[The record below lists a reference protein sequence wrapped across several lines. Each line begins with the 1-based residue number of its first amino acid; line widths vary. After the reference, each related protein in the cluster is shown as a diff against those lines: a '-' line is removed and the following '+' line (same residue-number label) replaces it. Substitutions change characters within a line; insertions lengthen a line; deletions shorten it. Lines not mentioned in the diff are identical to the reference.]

1 MAMSQAEH
9 KPLLGVKIIFG
20 VAIINLGFLGFE
32 LIMNVVRTAL
42 G

>member
-1 MAMSQAEH
+1 MSQAQN

-20 VAIINLGFLGFE
+20 VAIVNLGFLGFE
-32 LIMNVVRTAL
+32 LIMNVVRTAI

>member
-1 MAMSQAEH
+1 M
-9 KPLLGVKIIFG
+9 LGVKIIFG

-32 LIMNVVRTAL
+32 LVMNVVRTAI